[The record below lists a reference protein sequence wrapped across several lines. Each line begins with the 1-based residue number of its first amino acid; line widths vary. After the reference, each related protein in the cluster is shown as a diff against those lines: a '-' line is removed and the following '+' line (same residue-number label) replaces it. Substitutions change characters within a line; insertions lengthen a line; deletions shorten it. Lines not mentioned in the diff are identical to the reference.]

1 MAHDKR
7 NDGFNYRAAVEMI
20 RPALAARLWPA
31 DDDLP
36 LFEETQSRCQDRE
49 LQEPTHRA
57 AAVSL
62 IPRRE
67 KP

>member
-1 MAHDKR
+1 
-7 NDGFNYRAAVEMI
+7 MI